1 MLILLKS
8 YFCKVKIKMMRK
20 FLSLIAITFL
30 MMSCSEDV
38 KFNDPGL
45 QGLKNDSFWRAADVR
60 AYVTDGKL
68 TIEAYAQYE
77 VLTLGTSST
86 NLGKY
91 KLGSTNSSN
100 FASYATTF
108 DDVAIEYATI
118 PTPGPVSTVSLTN
131 VGTGYTDATSV
142 ATTGG
147 SGSGLSVNIKANA
160 NGGVTEVTL
169 LSRGNGYMA
178 GDIVTITGGNLN
190 SKFRVVNVQN
200 SNGEIEILQ
209 FDNVKMTISGKFKFN
224 AVNSNNN
231 PLSADVVNFQSG
243 EFYNVQIYPSI

>member
-1 MLILLKS
+1 
-8 YFCKVKIKMMRK
+8 
-20 FLSLIAITFL
+20 
-30 MMSCSEDV
+30 
-38 KFNDPGL
+38 
-45 QGLKNDSFWRAADVR
+45 
-60 AYVTDGKL
+60 
-68 TIEAYAQYE
+68 
-77 VLTLGTSST
+77 
-86 NLGKY
+86 
-91 KLGSTNSSN
+91 
-100 FASYATTF
+100 
-108 DDVAIEYATI
+108 
-118 PTPGPVSTVSLTN
+118 

-200 SNGEIEILQ
+200 SNGEIEITQ